1 MEAIVRIEDALC
13 RIGRH
18 DVLQIDSFQI
28 LQGEHWC
35 LYGPNGAG
43 KSLLASLLMGKRLES
58 GSYVSYR
65 DGFEPARDA
74 HIVSF
79 EEQQRLWV
87 RDNRLDISEYRAN
100 AHDEGTVVTR
110 LIESSRQAL
119 D

>member
-1 MEAIVRIEDALC
+1 MEAIVRIENALC

-65 DGFEPARDA
+65 DGFDPARDA
-74 HIVSF
+74 HIVSVSYTH
-79 EEQQRLWV
+79 L
-87 RDNRLDISEYRAN
+87 RA
-100 AHDEGTVVTR
+100 HET
-110 LIESSRQAL
+110 
-119 D
+119 

>member
-1 MEAIVRIEDALC
+1 MEAIVRIENALC

-58 GSYVSYR
+58 GS
-65 DGFEPARDA
+65 
-74 HIVSF
+74 
-79 EEQQRLWV
+79 
-87 RDNRLDISEYRAN
+87 
-100 AHDEGTVVTR
+100 T
-110 LIESSRQAL
+110 
-119 D
+119 